1 MLTAF
6 VIAQVV
12 FDVAIVALGA
22 VYLLTRAR
30 AVAAPAV
37 APPPPDWYPQMVTLA
52 QDLMAATEPVIDR
65 LESTA
70 PAPAVVDPYAQ
81 ARALLETGT
90 PADEVAARAGVHPG
104 EVRLLASVL
113 AAGRRHAGRSA

>member
-12 FDVAIVALGA
+12 FDVAIVVLGA

-30 AVAAPAV
+30 AVPASA

-52 QDLMAATEPVIDR
+52 QDLMAATEPVMDR

-70 PAPAVVDPYAQ
+70 PAAPVVDPYAE
-81 ARALLETGT
+81 ARALLATGT
-90 PADEVAARAGVHPG
+90 PPDEVAARAGVHPG
-104 EVRLLASVL
+104 EARLLASVL